1 MNKPVLIT
9 RGIIVFPHTKK
20 KLIIGRKKS
29 LNAILAA
36 NDGDKQIFVFSQK
49 DPNADEPTLTQ
60 IYNNGTLCEIV
71 ELKKV
76 KDDEYNVVLK
86 GLNRIITNKLVEKN
100 NMILADAEIIKDEK
114 TNSKNVK
121 EKMNLLVSLLTNYT
135 KRQPSPALKK
145 LINSSFSPSKLIDQL
160 ANMVPMS
167 FKKAQSII
175 EKTNIIDRIEIICGA
190 LANPEDSIGIE
201 NEINGKM
208 NKELSKQQREF
219 YLRQKL
225 GIIKEE
231 LGQISSTESKPF
243 SISWKY

>member
-100 NMILADAEIIKDEK
+100 NMILADAEIIKERNIP
-114 TNSKNVK
+114 TPPRRGMFP
-121 EKMNLLVSLLTNYT
+121 EW
-135 KRQPSPALKK
+135 
-145 LINSSFSPSKLIDQL
+145 IFL
-160 ANMVPMS
+160 A
-167 FKKAQSII
+167 F
-175 EKTNIIDRIEIICGA
+175 
-190 LANPEDSIGIE
+190 
-201 NEINGKM
+201 
-208 NKELSKQQREF
+208 
-219 YLRQKL
+219 
-225 GIIKEE
+225 
-231 LGQISSTESKPF
+231 
-243 SISWKY
+243 W